1 MSSGARSRYFTS
13 NGGLCSVKLLSDCG
27 RPASTKATFSPASA
41 SRLHTHPPE
50 APEPTTTVSKEFLD
64 RSPTRRL
71 PRSPRTGDANKQAQ
85 ARQPQGTATVPRGW
99 SVRGER
105 ARSGERTGEAPIG
118 VPDSLSSAIA
128 GGSIMA
134 NQEIRGGARL

>member
-85 ARQPQGTATVPRGW
+85 ARQPQGTARDGNCPQGLVCPLGEGAERREDRRSPHRRAGFLVERPRRW
-99 SVRGER
+99 
-105 ARSGERTGEAPIG
+105 
-118 VPDSLSSAIA
+118 
-128 GGSIMA
+128 
-134 NQEIRGGARL
+134 